1 MTAFRPHQII
11 PALIGDGPLGEGLTT
26 IGPQG
31 ETGAALPPPAPP
43 APSAPPAAART
54 HARGALRPQPCA
66 VKAARDFAHATLGQ
80 WDADALFGDAAV
92 VISEL
97 VTNAVRYG
105 LPDGLDRSAQIRA

>member
-31 ETGAALPPPAPP
+31 ETGGALPPP